1 INRPFAP
8 EIYRRVVPIT
18 RAPDGRLALDGA
30 GTPVEWAVE
39 MNRFDETLT
48 LDRLAD
54 AGKIDA
60 AMADTLGCA
69 VAGIL
74 AAAPV
79 ADAAAG
85 IEALG
90 SYVEQN
96 DAALREP
103 PELFRRGEV
112 EALGVA
118 SRAAYGRI
126 RPLLIERGRRGL
138 VRRGHGDL
146 HLGNIVLI
154 DGRPRPFD
162 ALEFD
167 PMVASGDVL
176 YDLAFLLMDLAERGL
191 RRHANI

>member
-1 INRPFAP
+1 
-8 EIYRRVVPIT
+8 
-18 RAPDGRLALDGA
+18 
-30 GTPVEWAVE
+30 
-39 MNRFDETLT
+39 
-48 LDRLAD
+48 
-54 AGKIDA
+54 
-60 AMADTLGCA
+60 
-69 VAGIL
+69 
-74 AAAPV
+74 
-79 ADAAAG
+79 
-85 IEALG
+85 ALG

-96 DAALREP
+96 DAALRET

-154 DGRPRPFD
+154 DGRPRPFH

-191 RRHANI
+191 RRHANIVLNRYLLETRRPEDFDALASLPLFLSVRAAIRAKVTAARRGDADAQA